1 MKLIIAG
8 GRSYNLSEA
17 DKRRLDEIEGV
28 TEVVSGTAR
37 GVDTDGEAWAEGR
50 GIPVR
55 RFAPEWSRLG
65 SAAGVQR
72 NRDMAAYADAVAL
85 FPGSRGT
92 KSMYEIAKK
101 KGLRIFDFRTVEA
114 VDG

>member
-8 GRSYNLSEA
+8 GRGYNLSEE
-17 DKRRLDEIEGV
+17 DKQRLDGIEGV

-37 GVDTDGEAWAEGR
+37 GVDKDGELWAEAR

-55 RFAPEWSRLG
+55 RFAPDWRLG
-65 SAAGVQR
+65 KAAGIQR

-92 KSMYEIAKK
+92 ESMYEIAKK
-101 KGLRIFDFRTVEA
+101 KGLRIFDFRTVAA
-114 VDG
+114 VGG